1 MGDGPAARRSGFF
14 EAALRFRKSFE
25 ALAGWRRW
33 ALAFLFG
40 ALAAFAM
47 PPWHGLPLLLLAF
60 PGLFWLVSAAPNHR
74 TAFFLGLAF
83 GFGHFLIGVHWITS
97 AFLVDADRF
106 AWLVPIAIPGLA
118 LYLALFPAGA
128 VLALRLLGRFFGSS
142 GWRGVFLFALT
153 WMAFEWL
160 RGHLL
165 TGFPW
170 TLMGHGWI
178 VSDAMIQT
186 AAVIGSYGLSFVMV
200 LAALMPTVLAQEKN
214 ASRLLPLLLTV
225 LFVLLLWGAGAVRLE
240 QVETQNE
247 TDVRLRL
254 VQANIPQALKWRP
267 DLREAHFER
276 HVALTMGAGFEKTN
290 VVIWP
295 EMAAPYVLSADPE
308 RRARMRP
315 AVPAGGLLLT
325 GAPRLTMTGANGAPM
340 SSNGLVAL
348 DDNGEVVGG
357 YDKFHLVPFG
367 EYMPLRNWLP
377 LSRIV
382 PGIGD
387 FHRGPGPRTLL
398 LPGAPALSPLI
409 CYEAIFPGQAL
420 DASARPGWL
429 LNVTNDAWFGESSG
443 PHQHF
448 ASARFRAVEEGL
460 PLIRA
465 ANTGISAIVDGH
477 GLVRAQLDLGVEGVL
492 DGFLPAALEPPPYAR
507 LQDSALL
514 GLLIAGFVLLG
525 AARIRRR
532 PPVKT

>member
-1 MGDGPAARRSGFF
+1 MGDGLAATGFGFF
-14 EAALRFRKSFE
+14 ARALRFRRSFE

-33 ALAFLFG
+33 ALAFLLG

-83 GFGHFLIGVHWITS
+83 GFGHFLVGVYWITN
-97 AFLVDADRF
+97 AFLVDAGRF

-118 LYLALFPAGA
+118 FYLALFPAGA
-128 VLALRLLGRFFGSS
+128 VLALRLLARFFGSG
-142 GWRGVFLFALT
+142 GWRGAFLFALL

-214 ASRLLPLLLTV
+214 ASRVLPFLLTAC
-225 LFVLLLWGAGAVRLE
+225 LLLLLWGAGTVRLV
-240 QVETQNE
+240 QAETQNE

-276 HVALTMGAGFEKTN
+276 HVALTMGAGFEEAS

-295 EMAAPYVLSADPE
+295 EMAAPYVLSGDPE

-315 AVPAGGLLLT
+315 AVPVRGLLLT
-325 GAPRLTMTGANGAPM
+325 GAPRLTMADRGGAPM

-348 DDNGEVVGG
+348 DDKGEIVGG

-367 EYMPLRNWLP
+367 EYMPLRRWLP

-398 LPGAPALSPLI
+398 LPGVPALSPLI
-409 CYEAIFPGQAL
+409 CYEAIFPGKAL
-420 DASARPGWL
+420 DLTERPRWL

-460 PLIRA
+460 PLVRA
-465 ANTGISAIVDGH
+465 ANTGISAIVDAH
-477 GLVRAQLDLGVEGVL
+477 GRVRAKLDLGVEGVL
-492 DGFLPAALEPPPYAR
+492 DGPLPAALEPPPYAR
-507 LQDSALL
+507 LQDGALL
-514 GLLIAGFVLLG
+514 GLLVAGFVLLG
-525 AARIRRR
+525 AARIRR
-532 PPVKT
+532 PYAKT